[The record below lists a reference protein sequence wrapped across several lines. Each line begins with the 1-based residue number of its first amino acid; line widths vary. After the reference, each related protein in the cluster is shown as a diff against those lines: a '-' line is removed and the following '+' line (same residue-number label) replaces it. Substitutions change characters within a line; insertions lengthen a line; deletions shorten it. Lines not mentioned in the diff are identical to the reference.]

1 MRSAQAIRSAQATR
15 SAQAIFDL
23 TRVWFVFGLM
33 WFEFWCIIS
42 FLIWLEFWCIMS
54 FFAII
59 ALKQRGLRCFASM
72 SAPNGPIEPEPT
84 ETTKAK
90 KAGPRS
96 APNGQP
102 EPTETTKAKKKA
114 GPRSAGKSR
123 QPGRP
128 HKRLQ
133 NDVLQTRSAVLSKK
147 LQVLHAKKTLLAERL
162 EAYTHEAQLRQQENA
177 AE

>member
-1 MRSAQAIRSAQATR
+1 
-15 SAQAIFDL
+15 
-23 TRVWFVFGLM
+23 M

-59 ALKQRGLRCFASM
+59 SLKQRGLRCFASM
-72 SAPNGPIEPEPT
+72 SAPNGPIEPEPTETTKAKKAGPRSAPNGQPEPT

>member
-1 MRSAQAIRSAQATR
+1 MRSTQAIRSAQATR

-23 TRVWFVFGLM
+23 TCVWFVFGLM

-59 ALKQRGLRCFASM
+59 ALKHRGLRCFASM
-72 SAPNGPIEPEPT
+72 SAPNGPIE
-84 ETTKAK
+84 
-90 KAGPRS
+90 
-96 APNGQP
+96 P